1 MRLGYH
7 RDVDLTMEEA
17 ESRLR
22 TALQGQ
28 GFGVLTE
35 IDVRATMKKK
45 LDIEFRPYKILG
57 ACHPPSA
64 LEALSTEPEIGLLL
78 PCNVTVSLNNDH
90 TVRIAAID
98 AEQML
103 GVVAELDGP
112 ERVYVP
118 EGQATADQ
126 QGQCDGEL
134 PDDQRVPQAIPP
146 ASSRRHGLALL
157 EGVVD

>member
-7 RDVDLTMEEA
+7 RDVKLTMEEA

-35 IDVRATMKKK
+35 IDVQATMKKK
-45 LDIEFRPYKILG
+45 LDIEFPPYRILG

-64 LEALSTEPEIGLLL
+64 LKALSTEPEIGLLL
-78 PCNVTVSLNNDH
+78 PCNVTVSQNEDR

-103 GVVAELDGP
+103 GVVDKPELAK
-112 ERVYVP
+112 VASAVN
-118 EGQATADQ
+118 TALQ
-126 QGQCDGEL
+126 
-134 PDDQRVPQAIPP
+134 QAID
-146 ASSRRHGLALL
+146 
-157 EGVVD
+157 EV